1 MFQLQ
6 VNTFLR
12 TPCDISITVTAPMY
26 WWDEFSQITDI
37 IPVLHPLI
45 LSVSVEDL
53 YPSFE
58 DTGLIRMMKDAIEQ
72 AQTEYMINPT
82 PATERRLC
90 ELIPY
95 SIQRKG
101 IIHITE
107 KQLERLVNCPIKD
120 DKNGEDWKIF
130 TQAIKAHIRR

>member
-12 TPCDISITVTAPMY
+12 NQDDITITVTAPMY

-37 IPVLHPLI
+37 TPVLHPLI
-45 LSVSVEDL
+45 LSVNPEEL
-53 YPSFE
+53 FPSFE
-58 DTGLIRMMKDAIEQ
+58 DVGLIRMMKDAIEQ

-82 PATERRLC
+82 PETERRFC

-101 IIHITE
+101 NIHIKE
-107 KQLERLVNCPIKD
+107 HQLKRLVDCPISY
-120 DKNGEDWKIF
+120 DKNGDDWKIF
-130 TQAIKAHIRR
+130 TQAIRAKMRR